1 LLQVNNQV
9 KLTVK
14 DCAGDT
20 HPLLIVFYTPS
31 VFRLRF
37 DPFSDHPYADNKGS
51 GDSYAVIDD
60 RKIGTDQ
67 PYPDAIVKE
76 NPTEIPIKVSL
87 HRA

>member
-1 LLQVNNQV
+1 MQAHQQSAEQEARTGPLQSLKTCCFV
-9 KLTVK
+9 
-14 DCAGDT
+14 AGEQ
-20 HPLLIVFYTPS
+20 S
-31 VFRLRF
+31 G
-37 DPFSDHPYADNKGS
+37 DNKGS